1 MNMEILGLYLAF
13 VVGLIVGGVRAIKK
27 HKAAKQEAQ
36 REAQQLRKRKYALED
51 ELDRLQDQLRLL
63 RELEQKQKRSF
74 GDAEGQKSEQALE
87 KAVRTQMDI
96 RETNQR
102 IYVLESLLEDF
113 E

>member
-1 MNMEILGLYLAF
+1 MG
-13 VVGLIVGGVRAIKK
+13 IVEAIKK

-63 RELEQKQKRSF
+63 RKLEQKQQHSF
-74 GDAEGQKSEQALE
+74 DDAEGQESEQALE
-87 KAVRTQMDI
+87 KAVQTQMDI
-96 RETNQR
+96 METNQR
-102 IYVLESLLEDF
+102 ICELETLLEEF

>member
-1 MNMEILGLYLAF
+1 MLIGIILG
-13 VVGLIVGGVRAIKK
+13 IVEAIKK

-63 RELEQKQKRSF
+63 RKLEQKQRAF
-74 GDAEGQKSEQALE
+74 GDAEGQESEQALE

-96 RETNQR
+96 METNQR
-102 IYVLESLLEDF
+102 IYELEALLEEF